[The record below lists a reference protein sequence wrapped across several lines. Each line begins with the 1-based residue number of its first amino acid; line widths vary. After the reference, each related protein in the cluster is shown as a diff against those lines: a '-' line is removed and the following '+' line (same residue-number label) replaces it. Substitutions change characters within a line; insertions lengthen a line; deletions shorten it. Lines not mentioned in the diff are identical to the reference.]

1 MSDTLMQV
9 GMWVAAG
16 GLMMVFLK
24 RRKSR
29 KTTR

>member
-16 GLMMVFLK
+16 GIMIIFLK

>member
-1 MSDTLMQV
+1 MNDTLMQV

-16 GLMMVFLK
+16 GLMMIFLK